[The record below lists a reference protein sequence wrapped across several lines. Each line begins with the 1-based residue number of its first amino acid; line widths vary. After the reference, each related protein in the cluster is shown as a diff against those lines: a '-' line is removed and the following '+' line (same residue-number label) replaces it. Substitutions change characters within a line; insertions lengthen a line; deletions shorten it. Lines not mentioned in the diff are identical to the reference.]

1 MSDNLS
7 AIPETPLSTIAEV
20 MMRASGGVKPAGPE
34 LIMFE
39 ESAIPVEAMSSLI
52 FENIGGHEM
61 INMLRHDTVDGKN
74 VSYKLVSNTSDIAK
88 AYSPTNIVPTSG
100 SLAEYFKNF
109 AIRLDIHQ
117 PDTKSVNNIDNI
129 YIDKIVD
136 PGSLVIEVASMEVNE
151 QIEVQVLQSG
161 TYLDGII

>member
-61 INMLRHDTVDGKN
+61 INM
-74 VSYKLVSNTSDIAK
+74 
-88 AYSPTNIVPTSG
+88 
-100 SLAEYFKNF
+100 
-109 AIRLDIHQ
+109 
-117 PDTKSVNNIDNI
+117 
-129 YIDKIVD
+129 
-136 PGSLVIEVASMEVNE
+136 EVMH
-151 QIEVQVLQSG
+151 
-161 TYLDGII
+161 